1 MSKSFGA
8 NLVPSVGTPGPIK
21 AHLIQVHPLF
31 FVSLGLPEISRVGN
45 GFTSK
50 LGEAKSLM
58 ILGGYQFQY
67 WKGGIFN

>member
-8 NLVPSVGTPGPIK
+8 SLVPRVGIPWSIK
-21 AHLIQVHPLF
+21 AHLIHAHPLF
-31 FVSLGLPEISRVGN
+31 FVSRVLPEISRVGN